1 LTSIYSW
8 HAVHDFKENSMLF
21 ELGMLGGIFYLGY
34 RATRPKPRASAMAS
48 VTVTTR
54 AEQAGAA
61 GEQIAQAKLAEALVW
76 LCGSDCYLHDGPLVI
91 EHDPGS
97 PFPTAEID
105 HLAITPFGI
114 FVFETKHWSGFI
126 SNGAIPGELQRSAND
141 GTRAARKSPI
151 AQNASKVA
159 FLRRHLP
166 PMWPVD
172 GAGIFT
178 STDVELSADLPVN
191 LIRVADL
198 PHWLRQQK
206 ALHSGKQPVDVARA
220 KAAILRFAD
229 QEPFAAER
237 HRKRVKR
244 DDDAG

>member
-1 LTSIYSW
+1 
-8 HAVHDFKENSMLF
+8 MLF

-34 RATRPKPRASAMAS
+34 RATRPKPYTSAMAS
-48 VTVTTR
+48 VTLTTR
-54 AEQAGAA
+54 AELAGAT

-91 EHDPGS
+91 EHAPGS

-114 FVFETKHWSGFI
+114 FVFESKHWSGFI

-141 GTRAARKSPI
+141 GTRASRKSPL

-178 STDVELSADLPVN
+178 STDVELSADLPIN
-191 LIRVADL
+191 LIRVGDL

-206 ALHSGKQPVDVARA
+206 TLHFGKPLVDVVRA

-229 QEPFAAER
+229 RAPFAAER
-237 HRKRVKR
+237 HRKGVKC
-244 DDDAG
+244 DNDAG